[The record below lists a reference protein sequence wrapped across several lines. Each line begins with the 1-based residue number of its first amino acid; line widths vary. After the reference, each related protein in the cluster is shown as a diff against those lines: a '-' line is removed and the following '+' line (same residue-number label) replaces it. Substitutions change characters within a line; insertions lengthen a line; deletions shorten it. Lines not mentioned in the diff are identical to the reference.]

1 MRVTVTGHG
10 WDNLYDQF
18 QLPTYIRW
26 NTNNPTDMA
35 VIIYATGM
43 STPYRCFSVTIH
55 QWYSAPVENN
65 TLEYFGH
72 GWDVFH
78 SSNVKAYISM

>member
-18 QLPTYIRW
+18 QMPKYIQQ

-35 VIIYATGM
+35 MIKYTTGI
-43 STPYRCFSVTIH
+43 STPYRCFSVTI
-55 QWYSAPVENN
+55 QQRNSAPVENN
-65 TLEYFGH
+65 AL
-72 GWDVFH
+72 
-78 SSNVKAYISM
+78 